1 MDFSVWWRILIFV
14 VAIGTGIVYIIFAF
28 TVLVMKV
35 RGKLQEEDEAP
46 AAAADNNAEAPKNQ
60 A

>member
-1 MDFSVWWRILIFV
+1 MWWRILIFV

-28 TVLVMKV
+28 TVLFRKV
-35 RGKLQEEDEAP
+35 RGKLQEENEAP
-46 AAAADNNAEAPKNQ
+46 APAADNNAEAPKNQ